1 MLIKNKVNIGY
12 KFRRDV
18 NKLLK
23 MRRKRKA
30 HDRKLYG
37 EDVSSFI
44 DHSKFQEDSVYRYE
58 T

>member
-1 MLIKNKVNIGY
+1 MLQKNKVSMGY

-37 EDVSSFI
+37 EDVSSLI
-44 DHSKFQEDSVYRYE
+44 DESRFQEESVYR
-58 T
+58 